1 MIKTQPKTQQ
11 QHRNVMK
18 PAFTL
23 LEIITVMAI
32 IAVLASL
39 PIGGMGYYDDKMKY
53 SRTEILIASIEQALE
68 NYKADNGF
76 YPQGD
81 GEANSSVQLYIA
93 LYGDGKLEMNPSGLV
108 SITEEP
114 DGDNQDPTDG
124 KAYLTT
130 LNPEFKGKQ
139 GNVRSPGSNYTYI
152 DPETGEEITFPL
164 YVIIDSWKEELRYR
178 HNSADPAVVNAMM
191 NPKNDYDISSK
202 GANGNGYPDETTEA
216 DIADDIK
223 NW

>member
-1 MIKTQPKTQQ
+1 M
-11 QHRNVMK
+11 MK
-18 PAFTL
+18 AKQNHQYASKAGFTL
-23 LEIITVMAI
+23 IEIVLATAI
-32 IAVLASL
+32 IAILAGLSFSG
-39 PIGGMGYYDDKMKY
+39 IRYYDEKMKY
-53 SRTEILIASIEQALE
+53 SRTEVLIASIESALE
-68 NYKADNGF
+68 DYKADNGF

-139 GNVRSPGSNYTYI
+139 GNVGSPGSNYTYI
-152 DPETGEEITFPL
+152 DPVTGEEITFPL

>member
-1 MIKTQPKTQQ
+1 
-11 QHRNVMK
+11 MK
-18 PAFTL
+18 AKQNHQYASKAGFTL
-23 LEIITVMAI
+23 IEIVLATAI
-32 IAVLASL
+32 IAILAGLSFSG
-39 PIGGMGYYDDKMKY
+39 IRYYDEKMKY
-53 SRTEILIASIEQALE
+53 SRTEVLIASIESALE
-68 NYKADNGF
+68 EYKADNGF

-139 GNVRSPGSNYTYI
+139 GNVGSPGSNYTYI
-152 DPETGEEITFPL
+152 DPVTGEEITFPL

>member
-1 MIKTQPKTQQ
+1 M
-11 QHRNVMK
+11 MK
-18 PAFTL
+18 AKQNHQYASKAGFTL
-23 LEIITVMAI
+23 IEIVLATAI
-32 IAVLASL
+32 IAILAGLSFSG
-39 PIGGMGYYDDKMKY
+39 IRYYDEKMKY
-53 SRTEILIASIEQALE
+53 SRTEVLIASIESALE
-68 NYKADNGF
+68 EYKADNGF

-139 GNVRSPGSNYTYI
+139 GNVGSPGSNYTYI
-152 DPETGEEITFPL
+152 DPVTGEEITFPL

-178 HNSADPAVVNAMM
+178 HNSADPAVINAMM

-202 GANGNGYPDETTEA
+202 GANGNGYPDETTDA